1 MTADLL
7 VILAYFCGIFGIGL
21 YAGRKQDSLE
31 SYALG
36 NRSFPWWAILASII
50 AAEISAASF
59 LGTPGEGF
67 VLRNFTYVQL
77 GIGTLLGRII
87 VGKLFLRPFYQY
99 RVISIYEY
107 LEKRFGTTTRRSA
120 SLVFLLSRVLASGTR
135 LFFAGILLVI
145 AYSFLTGTESADAS
159 QTVLIYLIAL
169 TFITI
174 ITTIYTT
181 LGGLRAVVWTDVLQ
195 ACILA
200 VSVISTIVFL
210 ITGIMGDGSLSDAWH
225 TILSTISD
233 TSINPCQHEPLQPW
247 LIVDLGITGHG
258 LSEDIKYILGSEYTL
273 WSAFLGASF
282 ITMATMGTD
291 QDMVQRMLA
300 ARDRRTGSRAVI
312 ISGVLDMPIVLV
324 FLACG
329 MLVFVFFQKEGITP
343 PEKAIEIF
351 PYFII
356 HYLPPGLRGLLI
368 AALLA
373 TAMGSLSTALNAL
386 ATTATRD
393 WYRGVFRSHATERQT
408 LVAAR
413 IFTVVFA
420 ALLIIVGSVTAWYSV
435 MDPTIRILPIALGI
449 FGYTYGSLLG
459 IFLLGMLTRRRG
471 CDTGNV
477 VAMFAGFAA
486 IISLEVLGHFHL
498 IPPIAFPWRV
508 TIGTLVT
515 ILTGSLFPTRA
526 RPLSPSQTQSVVSTC
541 AFCSPG
547 SNPHGAGRAV

>member
-1 MTADLL
+1 MTTDLL
-7 VILAYFCGIFGIGL
+7 VILAYFCAIFGIGL

-77 GIGTLLGRII
+77 GIGTLVGRII
-87 VGKLFLRPFYQY
+87 VGKLFLKPFYQY
-99 RVISIYEY
+99 RVVSIYEY
-107 LEKRFGTTTRRSA
+107 LEKRFGRTTRRGA

-145 AYSFLTGTESADAS
+145 AYTLFTGKQDATAGE
-159 QTVLIYLIAL
+159 TVTIYLVAL
-169 TFITI
+169 SLITI
-174 ITTIYTT
+174 VTTIYTT
-181 LGGLRAVVWTDVLQ
+181 LGGLKAVVWTDVLQ

-200 VSVISTIVFL
+200 VSVISTLVFL
-210 ITGIMGDGSLSDAWH
+210 ILGIMGEGTLSDAWQS
-225 TILSTISD
+225 ILATVSD
-233 TSINPCQHEPLQPW
+233 TSVNPCRHEPLQPW
-247 LIVDLGITGHG
+247 VVFDFGVTGHG
-258 LSEDIKYILGSEYTL
+258 FIQDLKYILGSEYTL
-273 WSAFLGASF
+273 WSALLGATF

-300 ARDRRTGSRAVI
+300 ARDRSTGARAVI
-312 ISGVLDMPIVLV
+312 VSGILDMPIVMV
-324 FLACG
+324 FLGCG
-329 MLVFVFFQKEGITP
+329 MLVFVFFQKQGIAP
-343 PEKAIEIF
+343 PARAIEIF

-356 HYLPPGLRGLLI
+356 HCLPAGLRGLLI

-386 ATTATRD
+386 ATATTRD
-393 WYRGVFRSHATERQT
+393 WYRGVLRPNATERQT
-408 LVAAR
+408 LLAAR
-413 IFTVVFA
+413 LFTVGFA
-420 ALLIIVGSVTAWYSV
+420 VLLIIVGSVTAWYSV

-459 IFLLGMLTRRRG
+459 IFLLGMLTRKRG
-471 CDTGNV
+471 CDGGNML
-477 VAMFAGFAA
+477 AMGAGFLAV
-486 IISLEVLGHFHL
+486 ILLELLGHFQW
-498 IPPIAFPWRV
+498 IPAVAFPWRV

-515 ILTGSLFPTRA
+515 FATGALFPT
-526 RPLSPSQTQSVVSTC
+526 PQSSDS
-541 AFCSPG
+541 A
-547 SNPHGAGRAV
+547 N

>member
-1 MTADLL
+1 MITDLL
-7 VILAYFCGIFGIGL
+7 VVLAYFCAIFGIGL

-87 VGKLFLRPFYQY
+87 VGKLFLKPFYQY
-99 RVISIYEY
+99 RVVSIYEY
-107 LEKRFGTTTRRSA
+107 LEKRFGTTTRRGA

-145 AYSFLTGTESADAS
+145 AYTFITDTQSATAGE
-159 QTVLIYLIAL
+159 TVIIYLIAL

-174 ITTIYTT
+174 VTTIYTT
-181 LGGLRAVVWTDVLQ
+181 LGGLKAVVWTDVLQ
-195 ACILA
+195 ASILA
-200 VSVISTIVFL
+200 VSVITTIVFL
-210 ITGIMGDGSLSDAWH
+210 VMGIMGDGSLTDAWQ
-225 TILSTISD
+225 TILTTISD
-233 TSINPCQHEPLQPW
+233 INANPCHREPLQPW
-247 LIVDLGITGHG
+247 LIFDLGISGNG
-258 LSEDIKYILGSEYTL
+258 FVEDVKYIMGSEYTL
-273 WSAFLGASF
+273 WSALLGATF

-300 ARDRRTGSRAVI
+300 SRDSNTGSRAVI
-312 ISGVLDMPIVLV
+312 ISGILDMPIVLV

-329 MLVFVFFQKEGITP
+329 MLVFVFFETRGIAP
-343 PEKAIEIF
+343 PQKAIEIF

-356 HYLPPGLRGLLI
+356 HCLPAGLRGLLV

-393 WYRGVFRSHATERQT
+393 WYCGVFHPHATERQT
-408 LVAAR
+408 LRAAR
-413 IFTVVFA
+413 LFTVGFA
-420 ALLIIVGSVTAWYSV
+420 TLLIIVSSVTAWYSV
-435 MDPTIRILPIALGI
+435 MNPTIRILPIALGI

-459 IFLLGMLTRRRG
+459 IFLLGMLTRQRG
-471 CDTGNV
+471 CDAGNV
-477 VAMFAGFAA
+477 LAMSAGLVAV
-486 IISLEVLGHFHL
+486 ISLELLGHFHL

-515 ILTGSLFPTRA
+515 FITGALFPTR
-526 RPLSPSQTQSVVSTC
+526 Q
-541 AFCSPG
+541 
-547 SNPHGAGRAV
+547 RAN

>member
-1 MTADLL
+1 MFDFL
-7 VILAYFCGIFGIGL
+7 VIGAYFVAIFGIGL

-36 NRSFPWWAILASII
+36 NRSLPWWAILASII

-67 VLRNFTYVQL
+67 VLRNYTYVQL

-87 VGKLFLRPFYQY
+87 VGRLFLKPYYRY
-99 RVISIYEY
+99 RVVSIYEY
-107 LEKRFGTTTRRSA
+107 LEKRFGVATRRFA
-120 SLVFLLSRVLASGTR
+120 SVVFLISRVLASGTR

-145 AYSFLTGTESADAS
+145 AYTFLTGGGQATEGE
-159 QTVLIYLIAL
+159 TVVIYLIAL

-174 ITTIYTT
+174 VTAIYTT
-181 LGGLRAVVWTDVLQ
+181 LGGLKAVVWTDVLQ
-195 ACILA
+195 ASILA
-200 VSVISTIVFL
+200 VSVVTTIVFL
-210 ITGIMGDGSLSDAWH
+210 VLGIMGEGTLADAWH
-225 TILSTISD
+225 TICATISD
-233 TSINPCQHEPLQPW
+233 TSNNPCAHEPLQPW
-247 LIVDLGITGHG
+247 AVFDTGI
-258 LSEDIKYILGSEYTL
+258 SAARSWVEDIKYILGSEYTL
-273 WSAFLGASF
+273 WSAFLGATF

-300 ARDRRTGSRAVI
+300 ARDSNTGSRAVI
-312 ISGVLDMPIVLV
+312 LSGVLDMPIVLV
-324 FLACG
+324 FLSCG
-329 MLVFVFFQKEGITP
+329 MLVFVYFSKHGITP
-343 PEKAIEIF
+343 PAKAIEIF

-356 HYLPPGLRGLLI
+356 HYLPAGLRGLLI

-393 WYRGVFRSHATERQT
+393 WYRGVFRPQASERE
-408 LVAAR
+408 LLGAAR
-413 IFTVVFA
+413 WLTVGFS
-420 ALLIIVGSVTAWYSV
+420 ALLIIVGSITAWYSV
-435 MDPTIRILPIALGI
+435 KDPTIRILPIALGI

-471 CDTGNV
+471 CDVGNII
-477 VAMFAGFAA
+477 AMLAGFVAV
-486 IISLEVLGHFHL
+486 ISLELLSRYGA

-515 ILTGSLFPTRA
+515 FAVGFLFPSPRSSA
-526 RPLSPSQTQSVVSTC
+526 LSEMS
-541 AFCSPG
+541 
-547 SNPHGAGRAV
+547 

>member
-1 MTADLL
+1 MVTDIL
-7 VILAYFCGIFGIGL
+7 VILAYFCAIFGIGL
-21 YAGRKQDSLE
+21 YAGRRQDSLE

-67 VLRNFTYVQL
+67 TLRNFTYVQL

-87 VGKLFLRPFYQY
+87 VGKLFLRPFYRY
-99 RVISIYEY
+99 RVVSIYEY
-107 LEKRFGTTTRRSA
+107 LEKRFGTGTRRSA

-145 AYSFLTGTESADAS
+145 AYTWLTGTESAGAAE
-159 QTVLIYLIAL
+159 TVLIYLIAL

-174 ITTIYTT
+174 VTTVYTT

-200 VSVISTIVFL
+200 VSVIATITFL
-210 ITGIMGDGSLSDAWH
+210 VGGIMGTGTLSDAWQ
-225 TILSTISD
+225 TIISTISD
-233 TSINPCQHEPLQPW
+233 TSVNPCHREPLQPW
-247 LIVDLGITGHG
+247 LIFDLGITGG
-258 LSEDIKYILGSEYTL
+258 GFAQDIRYILGSEYTL
-273 WSAFLGASF
+273 WSALLGATF

-300 ARDRRTGSRAVI
+300 ARDRSTGTRAVI

-329 MLVFVFFQKEGITP
+329 MLVYVYFQKEGIAP
-343 PEKAIEIF
+343 PKKAIEIF

-356 HYLPPGLRGLLI
+356 HCLPAGLRGLLI

-393 WYRGVFRSHATERQT
+393 WYRGIFRPNASERQT
-408 LVAAR
+408 LRAAR
-413 IFTVVFA
+413 LFTVAFA
-420 ALLIIVGSVTAWYSV
+420 ILLIIVGSITAWYSV
-435 MDPTIRILPIALGI
+435 MDPSIRILPIALGI

-459 IFLLGMLTRRRG
+459 VFLLGMLTRHRG
-471 CDTGNV
+471 SDFGNLL
-477 VAMFAGFAA
+477 AMGSGFLAV
-486 IISLEVLGHFHL
+486 ISIELLGHFRI
-498 IPPIAFPWRV
+498 IPPVAFPWRV

-515 ILTGSLFPTRA
+515 FSCGALFPTPPRETA
-526 RPLSPSQTQSVVSTC
+526 LPAQVID
-541 AFCSPG
+541 
-547 SNPHGAGRAV
+547 

>member
-1 MTADLL
+1 MVADIV
-7 VILAYFCGIFGIGL
+7 VIVAYFCAIFGIGL
-21 YAGRKQDSLE
+21 YAGRRQDSLE

-36 NRSFPWWAILASII
+36 NRSLPWWAILASII

-87 VGKLFLRPFYQY
+87 VGRLFLKPYYQY
-99 RVISIYEY
+99 RVVSIYEY
-107 LEKRFGTTTRRSA
+107 LEKRFGVSTRRFA
-120 SLVFLLSRVLASGTR
+120 SFVFLISRVLASGTR

-145 AYSFLTGTESADAS
+145 AYCFLTGTEQAS
-159 QTVLIYLIAL
+159 EGETVAIYLAAL

-174 ITTIYTT
+174 VTAIYTT
-181 LGGLRAVVWTDVLQ
+181 LGGLKAVVWTDVLQ
-195 ACILA
+195 ASILA
-200 VSVISTIVFL
+200 VSVVTTIVFL
-210 ITGIMGDGSLSDAWH
+210 VVGIMGDGTLADAWQS
-225 TILSTISD
+225 ICATISD
-233 TSINPCQHEPLQPW
+233 PAINPCAREPLQPW
-247 LIVDLGITGHG
+247 VVFDTGI
-258 LSEDIKYILGSEYTL
+258 SAARSWVEDVKYILGSEYTL
-273 WSAFLGASF
+273 WSAFLGATF

-300 ARDRRTGSRAVI
+300 ARDSRTGSRAVI

-324 FLACG
+324 FLSCG
-329 MLVFVFFQKEGITP
+329 MLVFVYFHKHGIAP

-356 HYLPPGLRGLLI
+356 HYLPAGLRGLLV

-393 WYRGVFRSHATERQT
+393 WYRDVFRPKASERE
-408 LVAAR
+408 LLRAAR
-413 IFTVVFA
+413 WCTIGFSL
-420 ALLIIVGSVTAWYSV
+420 LLIIVGSITAWYSV
-435 MDPTIRILPIALGI
+435 KDPTIRILPIALGI

-459 IFLLGMLTRRRG
+459 VFLLGMLTRRRG
-471 CDTGNV
+471 CDRGNIF
-477 VAMFAGFAA
+477 AMLAGFVVV
-486 IISLEVLGHFHL
+486 ITLEILCRSEV

-508 TIGTLVT
+508 TIGTVVT
-515 ILTGSLFPTRA
+515 FGTGLLFPTPQRA
-526 RPLSPSQTQSVVSTC
+526 LPEQQ
-541 AFCSPG
+541 A
-547 SNPHGAGRAV
+547 